1 MNQTFSWPA
10 LQRILREQLPPE
22 DFRAWILP
30 LRLVLDEERRIVLDA
45 PNDRFVRILEESYR
59 FTIDAAVKDQFGEGY
74 SVEISAAQ
82 LALGGM
88 SLSANT
94 PNQAS
99 VNARAALASTAREA
113 ARANGQH
120 AQAASGSAG
129 ARIEARRSRVAEAAL
144 VATASP
150 NTTSSTSAP
159 MAPGD
164 ALKATTADPGA
175 RLSQGSDGDGSSE
188 TGATGNGASSTRGQ
202 VAGRT
207 TGGLGAW
214 APAGPVGQEPRT
226 DSLRSEP
233 PRFNPK
239 YRFSNFVVGDS
250 NQFACAAARAVAES
264 PGQSYNPLFLYG
276 GVGLGKTHLLHAIAQ
291 EILHEQPGLQVH
303 YISAEQFLNELINSI
318 RFDRMPLFRERY
330 RSIDVLLIDD
340 IQFLANKERTQ
351 EEFFHT
357 FNALYTAEKQ
367 IILSSDA
374 SPKDIPTLEER
385 LRSRFEWGLITD
397 IQPPDLETK
406 VAILRR
412 KAALRR
418 CNLDDEVALFIAS
431 QVRSNVRELEGLL
444 NRAIAFSSM
453 TGRPLDIDLATE
465 TLKEILPQ
473 TDSRRNAAEI
483 VRAVS
488 KAYGL
493 KVSEI
498 KSRNKAH
505 QISFPRQV
513 AMYLCK
519 QLTDLSFPEIGK
531 QFSNK
536 HHSTVMHSVEKITKL
551 RKEDAELDRLIE
563 RLVLQLR

>member
-1 MNQTFSWPA
+1 MTQSCSWRSLLLVLRDELPSDDYRTWVRP
-10 LQRILREQLPPE
+10 LRPIVEDRQRILLE
-22 DFRAWILP
+22 
-30 LRLVLDEERRIVLDA
+30 A
-45 PNDRFVRILEESYR
+45 PNDRFAGIVRESYQTV
-59 FTIDAAVKDQFGEGY
+59 FETLAQKLFGLEIKIEIAA
-74 SVEISAAQ
+74 SQ
-82 LALGGM
+82 LALGGTLFDKRD
-88 SLSANT
+88 SFEKPDAFEETRL
-94 PNQAS
+94 PEGRIEL
-99 VNARAALASTAREA
+99 RAARSKEAALTAREVPVPSSGPDAVRSDSLQIHQSNSLQIAGSHPGSETPRPSFQAPPKTSPHTSPNPIDKA
-113 ARANGQH
+113 AN
-120 AQAASGSAG
+120 ASGTLNAQPSG
-129 ARIEARRSRVAEAAL
+129 A
-144 VATASP
+144 
-150 NTTSSTSAP
+150 
-159 MAPGD
+159 
-164 ALKATTADPGA
+164 
-175 RLSQGSDGDGSSE
+175 
-188 TGATGNGASSTRGQ
+188 
-202 VAGRT
+202 
-207 TGGLGAW
+207 
-214 APAGPVGQEPRT
+214 
-226 DSLRSEP
+226 
-233 PRFNPK
+233 RFNPK
-239 YRFSNFVVGDS
+239 YRFANFVVGDS
-250 NQFACAAARAVAES
+250 NQFATAAARAVAES

-276 GVGLGKTHLLHAIAQ
+276 GVGLGKTHLLHAIGQ
-291 EILHEQPGLQVH
+291 EIQHQLPHLLVH

-406 VAILRR
+406 IAILRR

-418 CNLDDEVALFIAS
+418 CDLDDDVALFIAK

-444 NRAIAFSSM
+444 NRVIAFSSM
-453 TGRPLDIDLATE
+453 TGRPLDFELAKE

-473 TDSRRNAAEI
+473 TDDRRNAAEI
-483 VRAVS
+483 IRTVA
-488 KAYGL
+488 KTYGL

-498 KSRNKAH
+498 KSKNKAQ

-531 QFSNK
+531 QFGNK
-536 HHSTVMHSVEKITKL
+536 HHSTVMHSVDKIADL
-551 RKEDAELDRLIE
+551 RKQDDELDRSIE
-563 RLVLQLR
+563 RLILQLR